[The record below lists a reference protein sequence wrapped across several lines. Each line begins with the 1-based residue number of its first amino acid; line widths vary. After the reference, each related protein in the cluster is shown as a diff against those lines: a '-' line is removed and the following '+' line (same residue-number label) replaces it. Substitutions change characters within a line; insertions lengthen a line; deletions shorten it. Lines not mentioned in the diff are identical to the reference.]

1 MMTDLEI
8 AQRAEI
14 LKIKEIAKK
23 INLSE
28 DDIELYGN
36 YKAKINPE

>member
-23 INLSE
+23 INLTE
-28 DDIELYGN
+28 DDL
-36 YKAKINPE
+36 